1 MHHPFNFTLADLE
14 AIDLDFEEEIST
26 ESEKVDGG
34 LSIAV
39 TKALWE
45 GGCTSAWTE
54 NGGDCL
60 PPLPRPIPKCPPYK
74 PPIAICPP
82 YKPPICPPEV
92 TTLALGEEGGYPI
105 DYL

>member
-1 MHHPFNFTLADLE
+1 MHHPFNLNLADLE

-39 TKALWE
+39 TEALWE
-45 GGCTSAWTE
+45 GG
-54 NGGDCL
+54 DCYFR
-60 PPLPRPIPKCPPYK
+60 PLPDPIPVCPPREKPPIAKCPPYK
-74 PPIAICPP
+74 PPISICPP
-82 YKPPICPPEV
+82 V
-92 TTLALGEEGGYPI
+92 ATTMALGEEGGCLIPI

>member
-45 GGCTSAWTE
+45 GGCTSACQE
-54 NGGDCL
+54 GGDIWL
-60 PPLPRPIPKCPPYK
+60 PPSPPQLPKCPPYK
-74 PPIAICPP
+74 PPISICPP
-82 YKPPICPPEV
+82 QV
-92 TTLALGEEGGYPI
+92 TTLALGEEGGYPVC
-105 DYL
+105 

>member
-1 MHHPFNFTLADLE
+1 MHHPFNLTLTDLE

-45 GGCTSAWTE
+45 GGCTSACQE
-54 NGGDCL
+54 GGDIWL
-60 PPLPRPIPKCPPYK
+60 PPSPPKCPPSK
-74 PPIAICPP
+74 PPISICPP
-82 YKPPICPPEV
+82 EPPICPPQV
-92 TTLALGEEGGYPI
+92 TTLALGEEGGYPVC
-105 DYL
+105 Y